1 MNVVFFVHAWAGTHN
16 SGAEWTVQHYAKFLH
31 QKGCNIE
38 VILPENQIYPDGEKF
53 AFIKFITGYYSNEFF
68 LALSNADVVFTHLD
82 NTGVAINWTRHF
94 KKHLI
99 FLSHNDHDYRIVRA
113 KQANISVVYNNK
125 ANEKNVGGGAYPNP
139 SIVCKPPIFPDDV
152 KYNRKHGQNVTLINC
167 NENKGGKILIE
178 LAKRLP
184 KIKFLGVLGSYG
196 EQIIDDTY
204 KNLKYVPQT
213 PDIHLIYGKS
223 NIVLM
228 PSDYESY
235 GRVALEAAINRL
247 PVICTPTDGLKEC
260 LGAAGLYFDRED
272 IDGMAKKIEELMTD
286 EILYD
291 FHQNIMRNLAEERLK
306 YQDQELDAF
315 YTFIVD
321 KAKRDYNE

>member
-16 SGAEWTVQHYAKFLH
+16 SGAEWTVQHYAKYLH

-53 AFIKFITGYYSNEFF
+53 AFIKFITGYYSNDFF

-94 KKHLI
+94 KKHLV

-113 KQANISVVYNNK
+113 RQLNISVVYNNK
-125 ANEKNVGGGAYPNP
+125 ANEKNVGGGPYPNP

-167 NENKGGKILIE
+167 NENKGGKILVE

-306 YQDQELDAF
+306 YQDQELEQF

>member
-82 NTGVAINWTRHF
+82 NTGVAINWARHF

-113 KQANISVVYNNK
+113 RQANISVVYNNK
-125 ANEKNVGGGAYPNP
+125 ANEKNVGGGPYPNP

-167 NENKGGKILIE
+167 NENKGGHILVE

-260 LGAAGLYFDRED
+260 LGAAGLYFDRD
-272 IDGMAKKIEELMTD
+272 DLDGMAKKIEELMTD

-291 FHQNIMRNLAEERLK
+291 FHQNIMRNLADERLK
-306 YQDQELDAF
+306 YQDQELEAF

-321 KAKRDYNE
+321 KANRQYNE

>member
-31 QKGCNIE
+31 QKGCSIE

-82 NTGVAINWTRHF
+82 NTGVAINWARHF

-113 KQANISVVYNNK
+113 RQANISVVYNNK
-125 ANEKNVGGGAYPNP
+125 ANEKNVGGGPYPNP

-167 NENKGGKILIE
+167 NENKGGKILVE

-291 FHQNIMRNLAEERLK
+291 FHQNIMRNLADERLK
-306 YQDQELDAF
+306 YQDQELEAF

>member
-1 MNVVFFVHAWAGTHN
+1 MKVVFFVHAWAGTHN
-16 SGAEWTVQHYAKFLH
+16 SGAEWTVQHYAKYLH
-31 QKGCNIE
+31 QKGCSIE

-53 AFIKFITGYYSNEFF
+53 SFIKFVTGYYSNDFF
-68 LALSNADVVFTHLD
+68 LALQNADVIFTHLD
-82 NTGVAINWTRHF
+82 STGVAINWARHY
-94 KKHLI
+94 KKHLV

-113 KQANISVVYNNK
+113 RPLNISVVYNNK
-125 ANEKNVGGGAYPNP
+125 ANQKNVGGGAYPNP
-139 SIVCKPPIFPDDV
+139 SIVCKPPIFADDV

-196 EQIIDDTY
+196 EQIIDDTL

-213 PDIHLIYGKS
+213 GDVHLIYGKS
-223 NIVLM
+223 NIILM

-260 LGAAGLYFDRED
+260 LGAAGLYFDRND
-272 IDGMAKKIEELMTD
+272 IEGMAKKIEELMTD

-306 YQDQELDAF
+306 YQEQELDRF

>member
-1 MNVVFFVHAWAGTHN
+1 
-16 SGAEWTVQHYAKFLH
+16 VQHYAKFF
-31 QKGCNIE
+31 QEKGCNIE

-53 AFIKFITGYYSNEFF
+53 AFIKFITGYYSNDFF
-68 LALSNADVVFTHLD
+68 LALQNADVIFTHLD
-82 NTGVAINWTRHF
+82 STGIAINWSRHF
-94 KKHLI
+94 KKQLV
-99 FLSHNDHDYRIVRA
+99 FLSHNDHDYRNVRFKA
-113 KQANISVVYNNK
+113 ANIHVVYNNK
-125 ANEKNVGGGAYPNP
+125 ANEKNVGGGAYPND

-167 NENKGGKILIE
+167 NENKGGQILID

-196 EQIIDDTY
+196 EQIVDDTL
-204 KNLKYVPQT
+204 KNLKYVAQT
-213 PDIHLIYGKS
+213 PDVHLIYGKS

-260 LGAAGLYFDRED
+260 LGSAGLYFDRSD
-272 IDGMAKKIEELMTD
+272 IEGMAKKIEELMTD

-306 YQDQELDAF
+306 YQDQELDRF
-315 YTFIVD
+315 YTFILD
-321 KAKRDYNE
+321 KAKRAYNE

>member
-1 MNVVFFVHAWAGTHN
+1 MKVVFFVHAWAGTHN
-16 SGAEWTVQHYAKFLH
+16 SGAEWTVQHYAKYLH
-31 QKGCNIE
+31 QKGCSIE

-53 AFIKFITGYYSNEFF
+53 SFIKFVTGYYSNDFF
-68 LALSNADVVFTHLD
+68 LALQNADVIFTHLD
-82 NTGVAINWTRHF
+82 STGVAINWARHY
-94 KKHLI
+94 KKHLV

-113 KQANISVVYNNK
+113 RPLNISVVYNNK
-125 ANEKNVGGGAYPNP
+125 ANQKNVSGGAYPNP
-139 SIVCKPPIFPDDV
+139 SIVCKPPIFADDV

-167 NENKGGKILIE
+167 NENKGGKILVE

-184 KIKFLGVLGSYG
+184 KIKFLGVIGSYG
-196 EQIIDDTY
+196 EQIIDDTL

-213 PDIHLIYGKS
+213 GDVHLIYGKS
-223 NIVLM
+223 NIILM

-260 LGAAGLYFDRED
+260 LGAAGLYFDRND
-272 IDGMAKKIEELMTD
+272 IEGMAKKIEELMTD

-291 FHQNIMRNLAEERLK
+291 FHQNIMRNLADERLK
-306 YQDQELDAF
+306 YQDEELDRF

>member
-31 QKGCNIE
+31 QKGCSIE
-38 VILPENQIYPDGEKF
+38 VILPENQIYPDNEKF
-53 AFIKFITGYYSNEFF
+53 SFIKFITGYYSNEFF

-82 NTGVAINWTRHF
+82 NTGVAINWARHF

-113 KQANISVVYNNK
+113 RQANISVVYNNK
-125 ANEKNVGGGAYPNP
+125 ANEKNVGGGPYPNP

-306 YQDQELDAF
+306 YQDQELEAF

>member
-31 QKGCNIE
+31 QKGCSIE

-82 NTGVAINWTRHF
+82 NTGVAINWARHF

-113 KQANISVVYNNK
+113 RQANISVVYNNK
-125 ANEKNVGGGAYPNP
+125 ANEKNVGGGPYPNP

-204 KNLKYVPQT
+204 KNLKYVAQT

-291 FHQNIMRNLAEERLK
+291 FHQNIMRNLADERLK

-321 KAKRDYNE
+321 KANRQYNE

>member
-1 MNVVFFVHAWAGTHN
+1 MKVVFFVHAWAGTHN
-16 SGAEWTVQHYAKFLH
+16 SGAEWTVQHYAKYLH
-31 QKGCNIE
+31 QKGCSIE

-53 AFIKFITGYYSNEFF
+53 SFIKFVTGYYSNDFF
-68 LALSNADVVFTHLD
+68 LALQNADVIFTHLD
-82 NTGVAINWTRHF
+82 STGVAINWARHY
-94 KKHLI
+94 KKHLV

-113 KQANISVVYNNK
+113 RPLNISVVYNNK
-125 ANEKNVGGGAYPNP
+125 ANQKNVSGGAYPNP
-139 SIVCKPPIFPDDV
+139 SIVCKPPIFADDV

-167 NENKGGKILIE
+167 NENKGGKILVE

-204 KNLKYVPQT
+204 KNLKYVAQT
-213 PDIHLIYGKS
+213 PDVHLIYGKS
-223 NIVLM
+223 NIILM

-260 LGAAGLYFDRED
+260 LGAAGLYFDRND

-306 YQDQELDAF
+306 YQDQELDRF

>member
-1 MNVVFFVHAWAGTHN
+1 MNIVFFVHAWAGTHN
-16 SGAEWTVQHYAKFLH
+16 SGAEWTVQHYAKYLH
-31 QKGCNIE
+31 QKGCSIE

-68 LALSNADVVFTHLD
+68 LALSNANVIFTHLD
-82 NTGVAINWTRHF
+82 STGVAINWARHY

-113 KQANISVVYNNK
+113 RQLNISVVYNNK
-125 ANEKNVGGGAYPNP
+125 ANQKNVGGGPYPNP

-167 NENKGGKILIE
+167 NENKGGKILVE

-204 KNLKYVPQT
+204 KNLKYVAQT

-223 NIVLM
+223 NIILM

-260 LGAAGLYFDRED
+260 LGAAGLYFDRND

>member
-1 MNVVFFVHAWAGTHN
+1 MKVVFFVHAWAGTHN

-31 QKGCNIE
+31 QKGCSIE

-53 AFIKFITGYYSNEFF
+53 SFIKFVTGYYSNDFF
-68 LALSNADVVFTHLD
+68 LALQNADVIFTHLD
-82 NTGVAINWTRHF
+82 STGVAINWARHY
-94 KKHLI
+94 KKHLV

-113 KQANISVVYNNK
+113 RELNISVVYNNK
-125 ANEKNVGGGAYPNP
+125 ANQKNVNGGAYPNP
-139 SIVCKPPIFPDDV
+139 SIVCKPPIFADDV

-167 NENKGGKILIE
+167 NENKGGKILVE

-196 EQIIDDTY
+196 EQIIDDTL

-213 PDIHLIYGKS
+213 GDVHLIYGKS

-260 LGAAGLYFDRED
+260 LGAAGLYFDRND
-272 IDGMAKKIEELMTD
+272 LDGMAKKIEELMSD

-306 YQDQELDAF
+306 YQDQELEQF

>member
-1 MNVVFFVHAWAGTHN
+1 
-16 SGAEWTVQHYAKFLH
+16 
-31 QKGCNIE
+31 
-38 VILPENQIYPDGEKF
+38 
-53 AFIKFITGYYSNEFF
+53 
-68 LALSNADVVFTHLD
+68 
-82 NTGVAINWTRHF
+82 
-94 KKHLI
+94 LI
-99 FLSHNDHDYRIVRA
+99 FLSHNDHDYRNVRF
-113 KQANISVVYNNK
+113 KANNIHVVYNNK
-125 ANEKNVGGGAYPNP
+125 ANQKNVANGPYPNA
-139 SIVCKPPIFPDDV
+139 SVVCKPPIFPDDV

-167 NENKGGKILIE
+167 NENKGGKILVE

-213 PDIHLIYGKS
+213 PDVHLIYGKS

-260 LGAAGLYFDRED
+260 LGAAGLYFDRDD
-272 IDGMAKKIEELMTD
+272 IDGMAKKIDELMND

-291 FHQNIMRNLAEERLK
+291 FHQNIMRNLADERLK
-306 YQDQELDAF
+306 YQEEELERF

-321 KAKRDYNE
+321 KAKRTYNE

>member
-16 SGAEWTVQHYAKFLH
+16 SGAEWTVQHYAKYLN
-31 QKGCNIE
+31 QRGCKIE

-53 AFIKFITGYYSNEFF
+53 SFIKFITGYYSNEFF
-68 LALSNADVVFTHLD
+68 LSLSNADVIFTHLD
-82 NTGVAINWTRHF
+82 STGIAINWARHY

-113 KQANISVVYNNK
+113 RQLNISVVYNNK

-167 NENKGGKILIE
+167 NENKGGKILVE

-196 EQIIDDTY
+196 EQIVDDTY
-204 KNLKYVPQT
+204 KNLKYVAQT

-223 NIVLM
+223 NIILM

-272 IDGMAKKIEELMTD
+272 IEGMAKKIEELMTD

-291 FHQNIMRNLAEERLK
+291 FHQNIMRNLADERLK

>member
-1 MNVVFFVHAWAGTHN
+1 MNIVFFVHAWAGTHN
-16 SGAEWTVQHYAKFLH
+16 SGAEWTVQHYAKYLH
-31 QKGCNIE
+31 QKGCSIE

-53 AFIKFITGYYSNEFF
+53 GFIKFITGYYSNEFF
-68 LALSNADVVFTHLD
+68 LALSNADVIFTHLD
-82 NTGVAINWTRHF
+82 NTGVAINWARHF

-113 KQANISVVYNNK
+113 RQLNISVVYNNK
-125 ANEKNVGGGAYPNP
+125 ANQKNVSGGAYPNP

-167 NENKGGKILIE
+167 NENKGGKILVE

-204 KNLKYVPQT
+204 KNLKYVAQT

-223 NIVLM
+223 NIILM

-260 LGAAGLYFDRED
+260 LGAAGLYFDRND

>member
-1 MNVVFFVHAWAGTHN
+1 MKIVFFVHAWAGAHN

-31 QKGCNIE
+31 QKGCEIS
-38 VILPENQIYPDGEKF
+38 VILPENETYLENDKF
-53 AFIKFITGYYSNEFF
+53 AFIKFIKGHYSNDFF
-68 LALSNADVVFTHLD
+68 LALQNADLVFTHLD
-82 NTGVAINWTRHF
+82 STGLAINWSRHYR
-94 KKHLI
+94 KHLI
-99 FLSHNDHDYRIVRA
+99 FLSHNDNDYRVVRFREF
-113 KQANISVVYNNK
+113 NISVIYNNK
-125 ANEKNVGGGAYPNP
+125 ANQKNVSGGAYPNA
-139 SIVCKPPIFPDDV
+139 SIVCKPPIFPEDV

-167 NENKGGKILIE
+167 NENKGGQILIE

-196 EQIIDDTY
+196 EQIVDKSL

-213 PDIHLIYGKS
+213 PDVHLIYGKT

-260 LGAAGLYFDRED
+260 LGAAGIYFDRDD
-272 IDGMAKKIEELMTD
+272 IDGMANKIQELMSD

-291 FHQNIMRNLAEERLK
+291 FHQNIMRNLADERLK
-306 YQDQELDAF
+306 YQEEELEHF

-321 KAKRDYNE
+321 KAKRDYYE

>member
-1 MNVVFFVHAWAGTHN
+1 MKVVFFVHAWAGTHN

-31 QKGCNIE
+31 QKGCSIE
-38 VILPENQIYPDGEKF
+38 VILPENQIYPDGDKF
-53 AFIKFITGYYSNEFF
+53 SFIKFVTGYYSNDFF
-68 LALSNADVVFTHLD
+68 LALQNADVIFTHLD
-82 NTGVAINWTRHF
+82 STGVAINWARHY
-94 KKHLI
+94 KKHLV
-99 FLSHNDHDYRIVRA
+99 FLSHNDHDYRVVRA
-113 KQANISVVYNNK
+113 RPLNISVVYNNK
-125 ANEKNVGGGAYPNP
+125 ANQKNVSGGAYPNP
-139 SIVCKPPIFPDDV
+139 SIVCKPPIFADDV

-167 NENKGGKILIE
+167 NENKGGKILVE

-204 KNLKYVPQT
+204 KNLKYVAQT
-213 PDIHLIYGKS
+213 PDVHLIYGKS

-260 LGAAGLYFDRED
+260 LGAAGLYFDRND

-306 YQDQELDAF
+306 YQDQELERF

>member
-16 SGAEWTVQHYAKFLH
+16 SGAEWTVQHYAKYLH
-31 QKGCNIE
+31 QKGCSIE

-82 NTGVAINWTRHF
+82 STGVAINWARHY
-94 KKHLI
+94 KKHLV

-113 KQANISVVYNNK
+113 RPLNISVVYNNK
-125 ANEKNVGGGAYPNP
+125 ANEKNVSGGAYSNP

-167 NENKGGKILIE
+167 NENKGGKILVE

-204 KNLKYVPQT
+204 KNLKYVAQT

-223 NIVLM
+223 NIILM

-260 LGAAGLYFDRED
+260 LGAAGLYFDRDD

>member
-31 QKGCNIE
+31 QKGCSIE

-82 NTGVAINWTRHF
+82 NTGVAINWARHF

-113 KQANISVVYNNK
+113 RQANISVVYNNK
-125 ANEKNVGGGAYPNP
+125 ANEKNVGGGPYPNP

-167 NENKGGKILIE
+167 NENKGGKILVE

-260 LGAAGLYFDRED
+260 LGAAGLYFDRD
-272 IDGMAKKIEELMTD
+272 DLDGMAKKIEELMTD

-291 FHQNIMRNLAEERLK
+291 FHQNIMRNLADERLK
-306 YQDQELDAF
+306 YQDQELEAF

>member
-1 MNVVFFVHAWAGTHN
+1 MNIVFFVHAWAGTHN
-16 SGAEWTVQHYAKFLH
+16 SGAEWTVQHYAKYLH
-31 QKGCNIE
+31 QKGCSIE

-53 AFIKFITGYYSNEFF
+53 GFIKFITGYYSNEFF
-68 LALSNADVVFTHLD
+68 LALSNADVIFTHLD
-82 NTGVAINWTRHF
+82 NTGVAINWARHY

-113 KQANISVVYNNK
+113 RQLNISVVYNNK
-125 ANEKNVGGGAYPNP
+125 ANQKNVSGGAYPNP

-167 NENKGGKILIE
+167 NENKGGKILVE

-204 KNLKYVPQT
+204 KNLKYVAQT

-223 NIVLM
+223 NIILM

-260 LGAAGLYFDRED
+260 LGAAGLYFDRND

>member
-16 SGAEWTVQHYAKFLH
+16 SGAEWTVQHYAKYLH
-31 QKGCNIE
+31 QKGCSIE

-53 AFIKFITGYYSNEFF
+53 EFIKFITGYYSNEFF

-82 NTGVAINWTRHF
+82 STGVAINWARHY

-113 KQANISVVYNNK
+113 RQLNISVVYNNK
-125 ANEKNVGGGAYPNP
+125 ANQKNVSGGAYPNP

-167 NENKGGKILIE
+167 NENKGGKILVE

-204 KNLKYVPQT
+204 KNLKYVAQT

-223 NIVLM
+223 NIILM

-260 LGAAGLYFDRED
+260 LGAAGLYFDRND

>member
-1 MNVVFFVHAWAGTHN
+1 MNIVFFVHAWAGTHN

-31 QKGCNIE
+31 QKGCSIE

-94 KKHLI
+94 KKHLV

-113 KQANISVVYNNK
+113 RQANISVVYNNK
-125 ANEKNVGGGAYPNP
+125 ANQKNVGGGPYPNP

-167 NENKGGKILIE
+167 NENKGGKILVE

-213 PDIHLIYGKS
+213 PDVHLVYGKS

>member
-31 QKGCNIE
+31 QKGCSIE

-82 NTGVAINWTRHF
+82 NTGVAINWARHF

-113 KQANISVVYNNK
+113 RQANISVVYNNK
-125 ANEKNVGGGAYPNP
+125 ANEKNVGGGPYPNP

-167 NENKGGKILIE
+167 NENKGGKILVE

-260 LGAAGLYFDRED
+260 LGSAGLYFDRD
-272 IDGMAKKIEELMTD
+272 DLDGMAKKIEELMTD

-291 FHQNIMRNLAEERLK
+291 FHQNIMRNLA
-306 YQDQELDAF
+306 DELLSQLHCKKQKITRESTALAR
-315 YTFIVD
+315 TH
-321 KAKRDYNE
+321 

>member
-31 QKGCNIE
+31 QKGCSIE

-53 AFIKFITGYYSNEFF
+53 AFIKFITGYYSNDFF

-82 NTGVAINWTRHF
+82 NTGVAINWARHF

-113 KQANISVVYNNK
+113 RQANISVVYNNK
-125 ANEKNVGGGAYPNP
+125 ANEKNVGGGPYPNP

-167 NENKGGKILIE
+167 NENKGGHILVE

-204 KNLKYVPQT
+204 KNLKYVAQT

-306 YQDQELDAF
+306 YQDQELEAF

>member
-53 AFIKFITGYYSNEFF
+53 AFIKFITGYYSNDFF
-68 LALSNADVVFTHLD
+68 LALQNANVIFTHLD
-82 NTGVAINWTRHF
+82 STGIAINWARHY
-94 KKHLI
+94 KKHLV

-113 KQANISVVYNNK
+113 RQLNISVVYNNK
-125 ANEKNVGGGAYPNP
+125 ANQKNVAGGPYPNP
-139 SIVCKPPIFPDDV
+139 TIVCKPPIFPDDV

-167 NENKGGKILIE
+167 NENKGGKILVE

-213 PDIHLIYGKS
+213 PDVHLVYGKS

-306 YQDQELDAF
+306 YQDQELEQF

>member
-53 AFIKFITGYYSNEFF
+53 AFIKFITGYYSNDFF
-68 LALSNADVVFTHLD
+68 LALQNADVIFTHLD
-82 NTGVAINWTRHF
+82 STGIAINWARHF
-94 KKHLI
+94 KKHLV

-113 KQANISVVYNNK
+113 RQLNISVVYNNK
-125 ANEKNVGGGAYPNP
+125 ANQKNVGGGPYPNAT
-139 SIVCKPPIFPDDV
+139 IVCKPPIFPDDV

-167 NENKGGKILIE
+167 NENKGGKILVE

-213 PDIHLIYGKS
+213 PDVHLIYGKT

-272 IDGMAKKIEELMTD
+272 VDGMAKKIEELMTD

-306 YQDQELDAF
+306 YQDQELEQF

-321 KAKRDYNE
+321 KAKREYNE

>member
-53 AFIKFITGYYSNEFF
+53 AFIKFITGYYSNDFF
-68 LALSNADVVFTHLD
+68 LALQNADLIFTHLD
-82 NTGVAINWTRHF
+82 STGIAINWSRHY
-94 KKHLI
+94 KKHLV

-113 KQANISVVYNNK
+113 RQLNISVVYNNK
-125 ANEKNVGGGAYPNP
+125 ANQKNVAGGPYPNP
-139 SIVCKPPIFPDDV
+139 TIVCKPPIFPDDV

-167 NENKGGKILIE
+167 NENKGGKILVE

-213 PDIHLIYGKS
+213 PDVHLVYGKS

-272 IDGMAKKIEELMTD
+272 IDGMAKKIEELMSD

-306 YQDQELDAF
+306 YQDQELEQF

>member
-31 QKGCNIE
+31 QKGCSIE

-82 NTGVAINWTRHF
+82 NTGVAINWARHF

-113 KQANISVVYNNK
+113 RQANISVVYNNK
-125 ANEKNVGGGAYPNP
+125 ANEKNVGGGPYPNP

-204 KNLKYVPQT
+204 KNLKYVAQT

-291 FHQNIMRNLAEERLK
+291 FHQNIMRNLADERLK

>member
-31 QKGCNIE
+31 QKGCSIE

-82 NTGVAINWTRHF
+82 NTGVAINWARHF

-113 KQANISVVYNNK
+113 RQANISVVYNNK
-125 ANEKNVGGGAYPNP
+125 ANEKNVGGGPYPNP

-167 NENKGGKILIE
+167 NENKGGKILVE

-204 KNLKYVPQT
+204 KNLKYVAQT

-260 LGAAGLYFDRED
+260 LGAAGLYFDRD
-272 IDGMAKKIEELMTD
+272 DLDGMAKKIEELMTD

-291 FHQNIMRNLAEERLK
+291 FHQNIMRNLADERLK
-306 YQDQELDAF
+306 YQDQELEAF

>member
-1 MNVVFFVHAWAGTHN
+1 MNIVFFVHAWAGTHN

-31 QKGCNIE
+31 QKGCSIE

-82 NTGVAINWTRHF
+82 NTGVAINWARHF

-113 KQANISVVYNNK
+113 RQLNISVVYNNK

-139 SIVCKPPIFPDDV
+139 SIVCKPPIFADDV

-260 LGAAGLYFDRED
+260 LGSAGLYFERED

>member
-1 MNVVFFVHAWAGTHN
+1 MNIVFFVHAWAGTHN
-16 SGAEWTVQHYAKFLH
+16 SGAEWTVQHYAKYLH
-31 QKGCNIE
+31 QKGCSIE

-53 AFIKFITGYYSNEFF
+53 GFIKFITGYYSNEFF

-82 NTGVAINWTRHF
+82 NTGVAINWARHY

-113 KQANISVVYNNK
+113 RQLNISVVYNNK
-125 ANEKNVGGGAYPNP
+125 ANQKNVSGGAYPNP

-167 NENKGGKILIE
+167 NENKGGKILVE

-204 KNLKYVPQT
+204 KNLKYVAQT

-223 NIVLM
+223 NIILM

-260 LGAAGLYFDRED
+260 LGAAGLYFDRND